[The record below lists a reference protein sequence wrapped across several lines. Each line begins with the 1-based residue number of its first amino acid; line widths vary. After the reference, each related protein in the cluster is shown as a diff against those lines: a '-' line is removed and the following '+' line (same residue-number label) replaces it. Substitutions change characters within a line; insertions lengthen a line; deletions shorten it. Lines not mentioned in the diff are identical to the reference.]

1 MTMKQNE
8 RVTSTPPGQWLKSG
22 DLNMHYLDWGG
33 NEEAVVVLH
42 GAASS
47 CHWYDLVIPHV
58 SDSYRVIA
66 LDQRAHGKTDQPSTG
81 YDWHTLAGDVVGALD
96 QLGIEKAA
104 VVGHSWGVSTALS
117 VAALHPDRVTALV
130 MIDGG
135 LGGRPRSADMTWEEF
150 KIRLSPRD
158 IYGPLE
164 RYLGALSQQFAHCW
178 SDQLESIVMT
188 MVREDPDG
196 TVHERLDL
204 ANQQQML
211 WTMWS
216 EPAHAMLPQVG
227 CPTLIVASGGRQPG
241 ANPEFMERRRA
252 GVEAAQAIITD
263 SRVVWIPETG
273 HDIGYEKP
281 RELANALSEFLAD
294 I

>member
-1 MTMKQNE
+1 MKQNE

-22 DLNMHYLDWGG
+22 DLNVHYLDWGG
-33 NEEAVVVLH
+33 SEETVVFLH

-47 CHWYDLVIPHV
+47 CHWYDLVVPHV

-81 YDWHTLAGDVVGALD
+81 YDWRTLAGDVIGSLD
-96 QLGIEKAA
+96 QLGIRQAA
-104 VVGHSWGVSTALS
+104 VVGHSWGASTALG

-135 LGGRPRSADMTWEEF
+135 FGGVPRSPDMTWEEF
-150 KIRLSPRD
+150 KNRLSPRD
-158 IYGPLE
+158 IYGPRE
-164 RYLGALSQQFAHCW
+164 RYLGALRQQFAHCW
-178 SDQLESIVMT
+178 SDQIESIVMS

-196 TVHERLDL
+196 TVHERLEL

-211 WTMWS
+211 WAMWS
-216 EPAHAMLPQVG
+216 EPAHTMMPQVR
-227 CPTLIVASGGRQPG
+227 CPTLIVAAGGRQPG

-252 GVEAAQAIITD
+252 NVEAAKAVIAD
-263 SRVVWIPETG
+263 ARVAWIPGTG

-281 RELANALSEFLAD
+281 RDLANALGEFLSG

>member
-1 MTMKQNE
+1 MKQNE
-8 RVTSTPPGQWLKSG
+8 RVTSTPSGQWLKSG

-33 NEEAVVVLH
+33 NEEVVVFLH

-66 LDQRAHGKTDQPSTG
+66 LDQRAHGKTDQPSAG
-81 YDWHTLAGDVVGALD
+81 YDWRTLAGDVIGSLD
-96 QLGIEKAA
+96 QLGIRQAA
-104 VVGHSWGVSTALS
+104 VVGHSWGASTALG

-135 LGGRPRSADMTWEEF
+135 FGGVPRSPDMTWEEF
-150 KIRLSPRD
+150 KNRLSPRD
-158 IYGPLE
+158 IYGPRE
-164 RYLGALSQQFAHCW
+164 RYLGALRQQFAHCW
-178 SDQLESIVMT
+178 SDQIESIVMS

-196 TVHERLDL
+196 TVHERLEL

-211 WTMWS
+211 WAMWS
-216 EPAHAMLPQVG
+216 EPAHTMMPQVH
-227 CPTLIVASGGRQPG
+227 CPTLIVAAGGRQPG
-241 ANPEFMERRRA
+241 ANSEFMERRRA
-252 GVEAAQAIITD
+252 NVEAAKAVIAD
-263 SRVVWIPETG
+263 ARVVWIPGTG

-281 RELANALSEFLAD
+281 RDLANAIGEFLSS